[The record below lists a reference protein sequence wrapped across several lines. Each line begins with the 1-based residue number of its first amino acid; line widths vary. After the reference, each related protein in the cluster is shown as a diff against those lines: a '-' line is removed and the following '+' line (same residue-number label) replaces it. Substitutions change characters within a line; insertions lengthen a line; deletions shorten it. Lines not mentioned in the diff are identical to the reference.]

1 MQNELNEQNNFIMY
15 TTDDGKV
22 DIEVR
27 LEDENVWLTQNS
39 MAELFDTTRNNITM
53 HIKNIFE
60 EGELQESS
68 VSKESLLTAKD
79 GKKYKT
85 KFYNLDLIIS
95 VGYRVKSVRGTQ
107 FRIWANKLIKEYL
120 IKGYNLNVK
129 RFKNNG
135 GGEYF
140 EEVLEKIRDIRSS
153 EKVFW
158 RKILDIYATSVDYDA
173 KNEQTREFFKTVQ
186 NKMHYAVHGNTAA
199 EVIFN
204 RVDSKK
210 ENIGLTNFKGNMP
223 TKAETEIAKNYLS
236 EKELDLLNR
245 MVSAYLD
252 VAEINALNMHA
263 MTMKEWVRELD
274 RFLTMTHK
282 DILEGTGTISHEEAL
297 EKAHEEY
304 DKYMK
309 NHLTQAEK
317 RLLRNTG
324 RRYKKIEIIQ
334 MQLDKKELNK
344 NVVTEKCSLTTD
356 DGKNYNK
363 YLNESNDNKFSEYIN
378 TLE

>member
-1 MQNELNEQNNFIMY
+1 LKGVDIMDNKLNEKNNFIIY
-15 TTDDGKV
+15 TTDDGQV

-39 MAELFDTTRNNITM
+39 MAELFDTTKQNISL

-60 EGELQESS
+60 EKELEENS
-68 VSKESLLTAKD
+68 VVKHSLTTAKD
-79 GKKYKT
+79 GKNYKT

-95 VGYRVKSVRGTQ
+95 VGYRVKSIRGTQ

-120 IKGYNLNVK
+120 IKGYNLNVE

-135 GGEYF
+135 GGPYF

-173 KNEQTREFFKTVQ
+173 KNEQTREFFRTVQ

-204 RVDSKK
+204 RVDSEK
-210 ENIGLTNFKGNMP
+210 ENIGLTNFKGSMP
-223 TKAETEIAKNYLS
+223 TRAETEIAKNYLN
-236 EKELDLLNR
+236 EKELNLLNR

-263 MTMKEWVRELD
+263 MTMKEWVNELNG
-274 RFLTMTHK
+274 FLTMTHK
-282 DILEGTGTISHEEAL
+282 DILEGAGTISHEKAL
-297 EKAHEEY
+297 AKAHEEY
-304 DKYMK
+304 DKYMR

-317 RLLRNTG
+317 DYLEIMSEDI
-324 RRYKKIEIIQ
+324 KK
-334 MQLDKKELNK
+334 LK
-344 NVVTEKCSLTTD
+344 
-356 DGKNYNK
+356 
-363 YLNESNDNKFSEYIN
+363 
-378 TLE
+378 

>member
-1 MQNELNEQNNFIMY
+1 MDNKLNEKNNFIIY
-15 TTDDGKV
+15 TTDDGQV

-39 MAELFDTTRNNITM
+39 MAELFDTTKQNISL

-60 EGELQESS
+60 EKELEENS
-68 VSKESLLTAKD
+68 VVKHSLTTAKD
-79 GKKYKT
+79 GKNYKT

-95 VGYRVKSVRGTQ
+95 VGYRVKSIRGTQ

-120 IKGYNLNVK
+120 IKGYNLNVE

-135 GGEYF
+135 GGPYF

-173 KNEQTREFFKTVQ
+173 KNEQTRKFFKTVQ

-204 RVDSKK
+204 RVDSEK
-210 ENIGLTNFKGNMP
+210 ENIGLTNFKGSMP
-223 TKAETEIAKNYLS
+223 TRAETEIAKNYLS

-263 MTMKEWVRELD
+263 MTMKEWVNELNG
-274 RFLTMTHK
+274 FLTMTHK
-282 DILEGTGTISHEEAL
+282 DILEGAGTISHEKAL
-297 EKAHEEY
+297 AKAHEEY
-304 DKYMK
+304 DKYMR

-317 RLLRNTG
+317 DYLEIMSEDI
-324 RRYKKIEIIQ
+324 KK
-334 MQLDKKELNK
+334 LK
-344 NVVTEKCSLTTD
+344 
-356 DGKNYNK
+356 
-363 YLNESNDNKFSEYIN
+363 
-378 TLE
+378 

>member
-1 MQNELNEQNNFIMY
+1 MDNELNERNNFIMY
-15 TTDDGKV
+15 TTDDGQV

-27 LEDENVWLTQNS
+27 LEEENVWLTQKS
-39 MAELFDTTRNNITM
+39 MAELFETTRNNITM

-60 EGELQESS
+60 DGELQEKI
-68 VSKESLLTAKD
+68 VSKDSLLTAKD
-79 GKKYKT
+79 GKNYKT
-85 KFYNLDLIIS
+85 KFYNLDLIIA

-135 GGEYF
+135 GGTYF

-173 KNEQTREFFKTVQ
+173 KNEQTRKFFKTVQ

-204 RVDSKK
+204 RVNSEK

-223 TKAETEIAKNYLS
+223 TRAETEIAKNYLS

-263 MTMKEWVRELD
+263 MTMKDWVKELD
-274 RFLTMTHK
+274 EFLTMTHK
-282 DILEGTGTISHEEAL
+282 DILEGAGTISHEKAL
-297 EKAHEEY
+297 EKAHKEY
-304 DKYMK
+304 DKYMR

-317 RLLRNTG
+317 DYLEIMG
-324 RRYKKIEIIQ
+324 EDIKK
-334 MQLDKKELNK
+334 LK
-344 NVVTEKCSLTTD
+344 
-356 DGKNYNK
+356 
-363 YLNESNDNKFSEYIN
+363 
-378 TLE
+378 